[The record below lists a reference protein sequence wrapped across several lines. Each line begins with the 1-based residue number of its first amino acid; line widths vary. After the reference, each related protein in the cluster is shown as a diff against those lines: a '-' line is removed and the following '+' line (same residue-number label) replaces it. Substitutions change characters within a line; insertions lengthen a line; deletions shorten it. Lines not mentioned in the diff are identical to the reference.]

1 LKELWHVNC
10 KELGTKDCENPGHDV
25 DPEDPKAL
33 YGSQISTMFVLRH
46 RNTVVSGCR
55 KYD

>member
-1 LKELWHVNC
+1 M
-10 KELGTKDCENPGHDV
+10 GTEDCENPGHDV